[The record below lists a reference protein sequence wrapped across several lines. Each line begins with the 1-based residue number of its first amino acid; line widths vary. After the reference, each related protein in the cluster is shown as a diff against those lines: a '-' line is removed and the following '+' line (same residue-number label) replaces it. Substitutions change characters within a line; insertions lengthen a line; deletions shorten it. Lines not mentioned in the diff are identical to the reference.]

1 MLFHG
6 SHPICLYLA
15 FISNN
20 LRQEINLSLTPKQ
33 ASDEQFFRPIVAEK
47 LNIDESRILLINVRR
62 KSVDARQRAI
72 RINLGVEVFIDELPA
87 QEKIEFRY
95 EPVDHQPPVII
106 VGAGPAGLFA
116 ALRLIE
122 LGFKPLVFERGKDVS
137 ERKRDIAKIHREH
150 IVHPDSNYGFGEGGA
165 GTFSDGKLYTRS
177 KKRGDI
183 RKILEIFHANGALP
197 EILIDAHPHI
207 GTNMLPGIIS
217 RIRGKIMEAGGEIHF
232 NSRVEDLLIENDRC
246 TGIMLSDTTI
256 IEAEAVILATGHSA
270 REIFELLYSRGVS
283 IEAKSFAIGVRAEHP
298 QALIDSIQYSQPS
311 RGPYLPPAS
320 YSFVEQVDQ
329 RGVYSFCMCPGGMIV
344 PAATAPGE
352 MVVNGMSPTKRNT
365 DFANS
370 GMVVEVR
377 PEDLAEFRH
386 LGVFAG
392 LEFQR
397 NIERLCFALNG
408 NTQFA
413 PAQRMGD
420 FVNGKFSQ
428 DLPPTS
434 YHPGLVSVPL
444 HDKLPKRIGA
454 RLQEGF
460 RMFDKKAHG
469 FLTNEAIVVG
479 VESRTSSP
487 IRIPRKED
495 TLEHVKVRGLYPC
508 GEGAG
513 YAGGIVS
520 SAMDGE
526 RCAEAF
532 AANYKGSH

>member
-1 MLFHG
+1 MK
-6 SHPICLYLA
+6 
-15 FISNN
+15 
-20 LRQEINLSLTPKQ
+20 QEINISISPRQ
-33 ASDEQFFRPIVAEK
+33 ASSEEFYKSVIAEK
-47 LNIDESRILLINVRR
+47 LRVDESRILLINVKR
-62 KSVDARQRAI
+62 KSIDARQRVI
-72 RINLGVEVFIDELPA
+72 RINLSAEVFIDELPVE
-87 QEKIEFRY
+87 EKISFTY
-95 EPVDHQPPVII
+95 DHVGNKPPVII

-122 LGFKPLVFERGKDVS
+122 LGFKPLIFERGKNVS
-137 ERKRDIAKIHREH
+137 DRKRDIAKIHREH
-150 IVHPDSNYGFGEGGA
+150 LVDPDSNYGFGEGGA

-177 KKRGDI
+177 KKRGNV
-183 RKILEIFHANGALP
+183 RRILEILYDNGALP

-207 GTNMLPGIIS
+207 GTNMLPGIIT
-217 RIRGKIMEAGGEIHF
+217 RIRSKIIEAGGEIHF
-232 NSRVEDLLIENDRC
+232 NSRVEDLIIKGNRC
-246 TGIMLSDTTI
+246 KGIVLSNLEI
-256 IEAEAVILATGHSA
+256 VEAESVILAAGHSA
-270 REIFELLYSRGVS
+270 REIYELLYSKGIS

-298 QALIDSIQYSQPS
+298 QLLIDQIQYKQPE

-320 YSFVEQVDQ
+320 YAFVEQVEQ
-329 RGVYSFCMCPGGMIV
+329 RGVYSFCMCPGGIIV

-352 MVVNGMSPTKRNT
+352 MVVNGMSPTNRNT
-365 DFANS
+365 RFANS

-377 PEDLAEFRH
+377 PEDLNEFRN

-397 NIERLCFALNG
+397 KIERLCFALNG

-413 PAQRMGD
+413 PAQRMAD
-420 FVNGKFSQ
+420 FVDNRLSQ
-428 DLPPTS
+428 NLPETS

-444 HDKLPKRIGA
+444 HEKLPRRIRA

-460 RMFDKKAHG
+460 KLINAKAKG
-469 FLTNEAIVVG
+469 YLTNEAIVVG
-479 VESRTSSP
+479 VETRTSSP
-487 IRIPRKED
+487 IRIPRNEE
-495 TLEHVKVRGLYPC
+495 TLEHVKISGLYPC

-532 AANYKGSH
+532 AQNYHLKKRG